1 MHRPDK
7 SLELDV
13 LISNGTEPTLVNQT
27 GLWRFLTPVREEKL
41 APCRQ
46 NCPLGSGV
54 SRWIEKVRE
63 KDWAGAWEI
72 MEQYNPFPA
81 LTGYACYRYC
91 QDECN
96 RRYYDEAIDIGE
108 IEKAIGLW
116 KLEQGEM
123 VEQENLEKEKSK
135 AVYKSEEKSVAVI
148 GSGPAGLSAA
158 YYLNRLGIHVK
169 VFEKLPAA
177 GGLLTAG
184 IPPERLPREILSQ
197 ELKRLEQQGITFETG
212 VEVGQDI
219 SLDTLK
225 GKFDAVFFAV
235 GAQERR
241 FLGVPGETLPGVF
254 AAIAFLQRLYLAAG
268 SAPRLNHKKVLV
280 FGGGNAALDAAT
292 AAVGQGSEEVW
303 VVYRRGREEM
313 PAHESEVKA
322 AEEAGVRFLYH
333 RRLVEIIGEG
343 AVEGV
348 RLVETRPSRRGE
360 SVSDVDGSGHDLPCS
375 AVILAAG
382 SESGLKSMFADG
394 LSRSV
399 LYYGTQLL
407 QVLDIPDFTD
417 HEMICLATGDAATGP
432 QNIALAIAGGRLAAR
447 YLVEHFFGKE
457 TWQTVFQSDEPQ
469 EKAAP
474 VVGYEQISPH
484 YYPLRGKQSQPQD
497 EAERCF
503 SCGLCSRC
511 GLCWFFCP
519 DVSVEKESGQ
529 FEFLLDYCKGCG
541 ICAAE
546 CPAGVL
552 EMKALKHHTTA
563 RGAESALRSTRQ
575 EYWR

>member
-7 SLELDV
+7 SKALDV
-13 LISNGTEPTLVNQT
+13 FVSCGTVPTRVNHT

-46 NCPLGSGV
+46 SCPLGSGV
-54 SRWIEKVRE
+54 PRWIEKVRE
-63 KDWAGAWEI
+63 DDWAGAWDV

-96 RRYYDEAIDIGE
+96 RGHYDEAIDIGE

-116 KLEQGEM
+116 KLEQGAALKTQNAGK
-123 VEQENLEKEKSK
+123 EQGRVALNGQGKN
-135 AVYKSEEKSVAVI
+135 VAVI

-158 YYLNRLGIHVK
+158 YYLNRLGVK
-169 VFEKLPAA
+169 VTVLEKLSAA

-184 IPPERLPREILSQ
+184 IPPERLPRDILKL
-197 ELKRLEQQGITFETG
+197 ELDLLQQQGITFKTG
-212 VEVGQDI
+212 VEIGQDVP
-219 SLDTLK
+219 LDALK
-225 GKFDAVFFAV
+225 GDFDAVLLAV

-241 FLGVPGETLPGVF
+241 FLGVPGETLPGVYD
-254 AAIAFLQRLYLAAG
+254 AVAFLQNLYLAVDHA
-268 SAPRLNHKKVLV
+268 ARVNDKKILV
-280 FGGGNAALDAAT
+280 FGGGNAALDAAS
-292 AAVGQGSEEVW
+292 AALRNGSEEVW
-303 VVYRRGREEM
+303 VVYRRGREEL
-313 PAHESEVKA
+313 PAHKSEIEA
-322 AEEAGVRFLYH
+322 AEEVGVRFMFH
-333 RRLVEIIGEG
+333 TRPVEILGKDT
-343 AVEGV
+343 VEGV

-360 SVSDVDGSGHDLPCS
+360 GVIDVEDSGYALPCS
-375 AVILAAG
+375 AVILAVG
-382 SESGLKSMFADG
+382 SESGLKALFADDI
-394 LSRSV
+394 SRSM
-399 LYYGTQLL
+399 LYHGTALL
-407 QVLDIPDFTD
+407 QVLNIPAFSDQ
-417 HEMICLATGDAATGP
+417 EVICLAAGDAATGP

-447 YLVEHFFGKE
+447 YLVEHFYGKQ
-457 TWQTVFQSDEPQ
+457 TWQAAFGLDEPL

-474 VVGYEQISPH
+474 TVGFEQLSPH
-484 YYPLRGKQSQPQD
+484 YYPLGGKQAVPKD

-511 GLCWFFCP
+511 GVCWFFCP
-519 DVSVEKESGQ
+519 DVSVEKEGGQ

-552 EMKALKHHTTA
+552 EMKELKRHENA
-563 RGAESALRSTRQ
+563 VKR
-575 EYWR
+575 